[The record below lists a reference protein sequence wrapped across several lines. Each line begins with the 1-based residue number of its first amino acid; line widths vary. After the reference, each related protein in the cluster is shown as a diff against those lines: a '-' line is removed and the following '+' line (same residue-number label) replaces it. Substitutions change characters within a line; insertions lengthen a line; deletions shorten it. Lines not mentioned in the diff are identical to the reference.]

1 MAIARTASRGYAPL
15 AMLSAFGSRN
25 YALFWAG
32 SFVSNVG
39 TWMQS
44 VALGWLIYEMT
55 GAASWLGMVSFA
67 ANAPALFIGLIGG
80 AVADRADRRVL
91 LVGTQVAAAVSALLL
106 GVLTARGVLE
116 VWQVIVVALAA
127 GSVQSLYT
135 PVVQATI
142 PSLVPIEN
150 LLSAVSLNSVQ
161 FNLARIL
168 GPLVAGFAYGAIGA
182 AGCFFLNGFSFF
194 VLALALSRLRLPP
207 RTFVADGSIAKQ
219 LVDGLRY
226 ARSQP
231 LISTLLVFAAAVSLM
246 GFPYIILMPAVAHD
260 TLRLG
265 PAGLGLMM
273 GCVGLGAVV
282 GGLALAALG
291 DVPRK
296 ALLAVAAGV
305 MLAVMLVAFSLT
317 TTLRAAAPF
326 LFLLGVMQVGCAA
339 SLNATL
345 QLTVTEAMRGRVM
358 SMLGFAYFG
367 LSTLGSVLF
376 GLIGDRIGVAVA
388 LRLGG
393 IAILAVAALIL
404 VRSRSVLST
413 V

>member
-1 MAIARTASRGYAPL
+1 
-15 AMLSAFGSRN
+15 MLPAFRSRN

-55 GAASWLGMVSFA
+55 GSASWLGTVSFA
-67 ANAPALFIGLIGG
+67 ANAPALFVGLIGG
-80 AVADRADRRVL
+80 AVADRVDRRFV
-91 LVGTQVAAAVSALLL
+91 LVGTQLAAATSALLL
-106 GVLTARGVLE
+106 GVLTACGVLE
-116 VWQVIVVALAA
+116 VWQVLIIALAS
-127 GSVQSLYT
+127 GSAQSLYT

-142 PSLVPIEN
+142 PALVPVED

-168 GPLVAGFAYGAIGA
+168 GPLAAGFAYAAIGA
-182 AGCFFLNGFSFF
+182 AGCFFLNGLSFF
-194 VLALALSRLRLPP
+194 VLALALSCLRLPT
-207 RTFVADGSIAKQ
+207 RTAVVDGSIRKQ
-219 LVDGLRY
+219 LADGLRY

-231 LISTLLVFAAAVSLM
+231 LISTLLAFAAAVSLM
-246 GFPYIILMPAVAHD
+246 GFPYIVLLPAVARD
-260 TLRLG
+260 TLHLG

-273 GCVGLGAVV
+273 GSIGLGAVV
-282 GGLALAALG
+282 GGLVLATLG

-296 ALLAVAAGV
+296 ALLSVVAGA
-305 MLAVMLVAFSLT
+305 MLAAMLVGFSLT

-326 LFLLGVMQVGCAA
+326 LFLLGIMQVGCAA
-339 SLNATL
+339 SLTAVL

-376 GLIGDRIGVAVA
+376 GLIGDRIGVAA
-388 LRLGG
+388 SLRLGG
-393 IAILAVAALIL
+393 IMILLVTALI
-404 VRSRSVLST
+404 VARSRRVLFAA
-413 V
+413 